1 MLSTTSLSD
10 ITLLIHQLNINKGS
24 PILRFK
30 VSQKDKVK
38 FTVAKS
44 FGTYEKGFTYYR
56 HPDILITILKE
67 LYGS

>member
-1 MLSTTSLSD
+1 MLSTTSLLSD

-44 FGTYEKGFTYYR
+44 FDKYEKGFTYYR

-67 LYGS
+67 L